1 MLGWGSVKRHL
12 PTTCRVLSLIPS
24 AATQKKSIKKMF
36 SGILEQSMVS
46 KEQEHCPKEACLPQ
60 LWAAQLLIPS
70 DGTLSLESLPLCF
83 CQITK
88 VLSEKH
94 HLKSQGARCVLKK
107 LPRLRS
113 ASSPSTSSAAAAA
126 SKARNATLSLS
137 YTGCF
142 LPLKTPQTIQGE
154 AVFSS

>member
-12 PTTCRVLSLIPS
+12 PTTCRILSLIPS
-24 AATQKKSIKKMF
+24 AATKKSIKKMF

-107 LPRLRS
+107 LPRLHS

>member
-12 PTTCRVLSLIPS
+12 PTTCGVLSLIPS
-24 AATQKKSIKKMF
+24 TTTKKKSIKKMF

-46 KEQEHCPKEACLPQ
+46 TEQEHSPKEACSPQ

-83 CQITK
+83 CQTIK

-94 HLKSQGARCVLKK
+94 RLKSQGARCVLKK

-113 ASSPSTSSAAAAA
+113 ASLPSTSSAAAAA
-126 SKARNATLSLS
+126 SKARNAALSLS

-142 LPLKTPQTIQGE
+142 LPLKTPPTIQGE
-154 AVFSS
+154 TVFSS

>member
-24 AATQKKSIKKMF
+24 AATKKSIKKMF

-46 KEQEHCPKEACLPQ
+46 TEQEHCPKEACLPQ

-70 DGTLSLESLPLCF
+70 NGTLSLESLPLCF

-107 LPRLRS
+107 LPRLHS
-113 ASSPSTSSAAAAA
+113 ASSSSASSAAAAA

-154 AVFSS
+154 AVFYS